1 MATIDD
7 IYNSPEKGVNETNKV
22 DQGNIAQQTGRTEA
36 TATVNNNNPQPSS
49 TADSTP
55 DTGGGAGGY
64 EEMFRKYFPETE
76 HMTAEQLKKEEKKH
90 KRNQIF
96 AAIGDGIMALSNLF
110 FTSRGAP
117 NMYTG
122 KNTMSERTKVRYDK
136 LMKDH
141 EDKKT
146 TFLNGLMRAKQAD
159 KEAADKE
166 RSWQRQ
172 LKLDE
177 QSKQRYEAEQERKKA
192 EEKYKKERNQI
203 ADEQWQK
210 AFDEKKRTSDRD
222 YELRKKHHKDRM
234 AAERAR
240 TAASQARGVRGKRI
254 GFADGSGNE
263 VAIYENV
270 WKGSMQ
276 QVFNAIKEDLTPA
289 DSTEQ
294 KRWAQKM
301 RNLNTVQKQD
311 NFVKENWHKSKKAK
325 EIMLTLSGID
335 PATMTSELNDEE
347 EVEEYTPDEN
357 EEVIDYTPRKK

>member
-7 IYNSPEKGVNETNKV
+7 IYNSKGVKETNKV
-22 DQGNIAQQTGRTEA
+22 DQGNIAQQTGGKTEA
-36 TATVNNNNPQPSS
+36 TAIVNNNNPQPSS
-49 TADSTP
+49 TAGSTP

-177 QSKQRYEAEQERKKA
+177 ESKQRYEAEQERKKA
-192 EEKYKKERNQI
+192 EQEHKKEREQI

-222 YELRKKHHKDRM
+222 YKLKKEHHKDRM

-254 GFADGSGNE
+254 AFVDGSGNE

-294 KRWAQKM
+294 KRWTQKM

-325 EIMLTLSGID
+325 EIMLTLSGIN
-335 PATMTSELNDEE
+335 PATMTSELNDE
-347 EVEEYTPDEN
+347 DGGLGWGNSDNRNDN
-357 EEVIDYTPRKK
+357 ETDW

>member
-1 MATIDD
+1 MTTIDD
-7 IYNSPEKGVNETNKV
+7 IYISPEKGVKETNKV
-22 DQGNIAQQTGRTEA
+22 DQGNIAQQTGRKTEA

-49 TADSTP
+49 TAGSTP

-166 RSWQRQ
+166 RSWQSQ

-177 QSKQRYEAEQERKKA
+177 ESKQRYEA

-222 YELRKKHHKDRM
+222 YELKKKHHKDRM

-276 QVFNAIKEDLTPA
+276 QVFNAIKEDLSPA
-289 DSTEQ
+289 DLTEQ

-311 NFVKENWHKSKKAK
+311 NFVKENWHKSNKAK
-325 EIMLTLSGID
+325 EIMLTLSEID

-347 EVEEYTPDEN
+347 EVEEYTPNEN
-357 EEVIDYTPRKK
+357 EEIIDYIPGKK